1 MAFNYTFDPTP
12 RDLMAYADASVVNL
26 TAYEMPCVIPFSIP
40 WTEPGKFMNVT
51 MSVMSNE
58 LIEILCSAA
67 VRQMGGPPNWPG
79 SEGTYD
85 ANVARLM
92 ALYANWT
99 HQGVGGGEYYIV
111 GPNDVFNLL
120 VADDWTQGQINSVL
134 TANGIEGARGY
145 NGIPIVGKDIGF
157 FAVPDKNYPH
167 LKLPEGKDVVTSDQL
182 PPVGGIESVIA
193 GASEDDKTNWPLI
206 VGGGAV
212 ALLAG
217 WGVMKMVKKNRM

>member
-1 MAFNYTFDPTP
+1 MGYNYTFDPTP
-12 RDLMAYADASVVNL
+12 RELMAYADASVVNL
-26 TAYEMPCVIPFSIP
+26 TAYEMPCVIPFAVPSM
-40 WTEPGKFMNVT
+40 EPGLFMNVT
-51 MSVMSNE
+51 MSVMSNQ

-79 SEGTYD
+79 SQGTYD
-85 ANVARLM
+85 ASVARLM

-120 VADDWTQGQINSVL
+120 VADEWTQGQVNAQL
-134 TANGIEGARGY
+134 TANGYGGATGY
-145 NGIPIVGKDIGF
+145 NGIPLVGKDIGF
-157 FAVPDKNYPH
+157 FAVPDKSYPH

-193 GASEDDKTNWPLI
+193 GAGDDDKTNWGL
-206 VGGGAV
+206 VAAGGAAAV
-212 ALLAG
+212 AAG
-217 WGVMKMVKKNRM
+217 FVVFKMVKKGR